1 MSPGRTKVGAV
12 RTAMSLGIALLY
24 GAVALPAVA
33 GTDPG
38 EYQGAWLHQERPVD
52 QVLKAPIDAEG
63 AARLKE
69 AAAIRGFLPKADE
82 DVARGLRIES
92 MKQEARKYG
101 LNSGLYWRQG
111 KIEKLLDSVSPE
123 VDQIFH
129 FGPVMLEGVMLPPVI
144 TQFDEA
150 FRLENP
156 SLARAT
162 TKAYRI
168 EHEARIVATAPT
180 WRDFLVRSYPEPKP
194 PAEAIWPQDDE
205 EGEIWERE
213 IRTGWSEGVDKA
225 DAMFEASLALLTRT
239 YKGMITYHELVRAG
253 VVSKPILKKT
263 PAGVAIEGRSLDIGS
278 VIYRL
283 EDQSEFQSPRNWR
296 AMRQEQA
303 KVGEE

>member
-1 MSPGRTKVGAV
+1 MSRARTNVFAKRPMALAIVAFL
-12 RTAMSLGIALLY
+12 TAATGVPAL
-24 GAVALPAVA
+24 AA
-33 GTDPG
+33 TDPH
-38 EYQGAWLHQERPVD
+38 EYKGAWLHQDRPLD
-52 QVLKAPIDAEG
+52 QVLSAPIDGDG
-63 AARLKE
+63 AARLQE
-69 AAAIRGFLPKADE
+69 AAAIRGYLPKDDQDASK
-82 DVARGLRIES
+82 GLRLAS

-101 LNSGLYWRQG
+101 INSGLYWRQG
-111 KIEKLLDSVSPE
+111 KIEKLLDGVSPQ

-129 FGPVMLEGVMLPPVI
+129 FGPVMLDGVMLPPVI

-156 SLARAT
+156 NLARAT
-162 TKAYRI
+162 SKAYRI
-168 EHEARIVATAPT
+168 EHEARIVATTPT

-205 EGEIWERE
+205 EGAMWERE
-213 IRTGWSEGVDKA
+213 IREGWIEGVEKA

-239 YKGMITYHELVRAG
+239 YKGMITFHELVRAG
-253 VVSKPILKKT
+253 VVSKPVLKKT
-263 PAGVAIEGRSLDIGS
+263 PAGIAIEGRSLDIGS

-303 KVGEE
+303 SVGAE